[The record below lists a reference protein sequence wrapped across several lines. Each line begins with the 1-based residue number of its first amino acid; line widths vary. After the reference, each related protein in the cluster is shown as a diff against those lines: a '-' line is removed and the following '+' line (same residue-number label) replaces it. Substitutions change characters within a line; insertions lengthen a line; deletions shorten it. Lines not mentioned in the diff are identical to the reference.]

1 MLEITS
7 RVMLPLTALVA
18 VWFFLRGHNLP
29 GGGFIGGL
37 VLIVQGIVGV
47 YIGKIYA
54 EARRRPLYVVA
65 ETVGLPPPEI
75 RP

>member
-1 MLEITS
+1 VALLL
-7 RVMLPLTALVA
+7 RALTGQIA
-18 VWFFLRGHNLP
+18 VQGYASMMVSIF
-29 GGGFIGGL
+29 FIGGL

-47 YIGKIYA
+47 YVGKIYA